1 MQTPNHVTLLFLAAF
16 PALTCMMGGCAH
28 AVSAQ
33 PDDEVTA
40 NVDRNLRLVDSGTNK
55 LLKFKADHPG
65 LIRLYDVQKGEYL
78 YTGEWKAGDQFAL
91 EPVADHAMIN
101 KEPAY
106 LAHAT
111 NRYDEYQ
118 LYFLNQ

>member
-1 MQTPNHVTLLFLAAF
+1 MQTPNPVTLLFLAAL
-16 PALTCMMGGCAH
+16 PALSCMMGGCSH
-28 AVSAQ
+28 AVSPK

-55 LLKFKADHPG
+55 KLKFKADHAG

-78 YTGEWKAGDQFAL
+78 YNGELKAGDQFAL

-106 LAHAT
+106 LEHAT